1 MAEAHGQGRYTWTN
15 GDHYQGA
22 WVMGKKQGQGRY
34 TWANGNAWEGK
45 FDQDSRTSEG
55 TMHEHKP

>member
-1 MAEAHGQGRYTWTN
+1 
-15 GDHYQGA
+15 
-22 WVMGKKQGQGRY
+22 MGKKQGQGRY